1 MKNPFNRAGFDSLL
15 SKDTTIVDGGLTIA
29 ANQTLILDGNFI
41 GVGVAQGGEPTVN
54 KTTLVVNGL
63 LKVKRVEVSNVTVTG
78 RIECDLLI
86 VEGLLAVKSGAQIK
100 ADKIMYRTLNVESEA
115 VMLGQLAHLDHVS
128 EGEQT

>member
-1 MKNPFNRAGFDSLL
+1 MKNPFKRAGFDSLL
-15 SKDTTIVDGGLTIA
+15 SVDTTIADGGLTIA

-41 GVGVAQGGEPTVN
+41 GVGVGQGGEPSAN

-100 ADKIMYRTLNVESEA
+100 AREIRYRALNVESEA
-115 VMLGQLAHLDHVS
+115 VMLAQLSHLDHVS
-128 EGEQT
+128 AGEQT